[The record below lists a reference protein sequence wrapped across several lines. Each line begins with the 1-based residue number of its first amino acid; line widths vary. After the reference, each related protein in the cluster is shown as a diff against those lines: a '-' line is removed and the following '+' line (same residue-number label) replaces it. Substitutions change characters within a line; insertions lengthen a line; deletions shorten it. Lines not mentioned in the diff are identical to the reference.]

1 MARPVL
7 LTVDDDRSVLA
18 AVQQD
23 LRSKY
28 GEEYRIVSAQSG
40 AAALEALR
48 ELRLRDTPVALML
61 VDQRMPQMTGVEFLE
76 QAVELYPDAKR
87 VLLTAYA
94 DSEAAIRAINEA
106 SIHYYL
112 LKPWDPPEDRLYPVI
127 DDLLETWRPP
137 PPLADVRVLGHR
149 WSRSSHE
156 VREFLGRN
164 LVPYRWLDVEREDEA
179 KELLEI
185 AGLADGPFPVVLLA
199 DGSTLVQPTPA
210 EVAERIGLRTR
221 AESPFYDLV
230 VVGGGPG
237 GLAAGVY
244 GATEG
249 LMTLMV
255 ERTAPGGQAGTSAR
269 IENYLGFPAGL
280 SGADLTMRAIQQAR
294 RFGVEIL
301 TPQEVVRLERK
312 DPYRILTLADGSQV
326 SAQSVVVA
334 TGVSYRTLAVPG
346 AERLAGAGVYYSAGR
361 PEAIDHTDQDVYLV
375 GGGNSAGQAAMFLSL
390 FSSSVTILVRG
401 DSLAEFMSRYL
412 IDRIEEA
419 ENVHVIANS
428 EVVEVRGDSHV
439 EGLVLL
445 HRQSG
450 EKEEV
455 PAGALFVFIGQAP
468 RTDWLDG
475 VVERDPG
482 GFVRTGGDL
491 GASPPGW
498 TLERAPLP
506 LETSVPGVFAVGDVR
521 AASVKRVASAVGEGA
536 MAVRFIHEHLV
547 SG

>member
-7 LTVDDDRSVLA
+7 LTVDDDRAVLA

-23 LRSKY
+23 LRAKY
-28 GEEYRIVSAQSG
+28 GEHYRIMAAPSG
-40 AAALEALR
+40 AEALEALR
-48 ELRLRDTPVALML
+48 KLRLRDTPVALML
-61 VDQRMPQMTGVEFLE
+61 VDQRMPGMTGVEFLE
-76 QAVELYPDAKR
+76 QAEELYPDAKR

-94 DSEAAIRAINEA
+94 DSEAAIRAINDA
-106 SIHYYL
+106 NVHYYL
-112 LKPWDPPEDRLYPVI
+112 LKPWDPPEDRLYPVL

-137 PPLADVRVLGHR
+137 PPQADVRVIGHR
-149 WSRSSHE
+149 WSRSSHD

-164 LVPYRWLDVEREDEA
+164 LVPYRWFDAEREDEA
-179 KELLEI
+179 GELLRL
-185 AGLADGPFPVVLLA
+185 AGLEYGPFPVVLLS
-199 DGSTLVQPTPA
+199 DGTSLVEPTPA
-210 EVAERIGLRTR
+210 QVAERIGLRTR

-237 GLAAGVY
+237 GLAASVY

-249 LMTLMV
+249 LKTLMV

-269 IENYLGFPAGL
+269 IENYLGFPSGL

-301 TPQEVVRLERK
+301 TPQEVVGLERQ
-312 DPYRILTLADGSQV
+312 DPYRLLTLSDGSQV
-326 SAQSVVVA
+326 TAHSVVVA
-334 TGVSYRTLAVPG
+334 TGVSYRTLDVPG

-361 PEAIDHTDQDVYLV
+361 PEALDHAGQDVYLV
-375 GGGNSAGQAAMFLSL
+375 GGGNSAGQAALFLAL
-390 FSSSVTILVRG
+390 HASSVTILVRG
-401 DSLAEFMSRYL
+401 ESLTEFMSRYL

-419 ENVHVIANS
+419 TNVHVVAQS
-428 EVVEVRGDSHV
+428 EVVEVRGDTYV

-445 HRQSG
+445 HNDTG

-468 RTDWLDG
+468 RTEWLDG
-475 VVERDPG
+475 VVERDRG
-482 GFVRTGGDL
+482 GFLRTGSEL
-491 GASPPGW
+491 GSAPSGW
-498 TLERAPLP
+498 ALERGPLP

-521 AASVKRVASAVGEGA
+521 AGSVKRVASSVGEGA

-547 SG
+547 GT